1 MRLGGRVQAA
11 VEVLEDI
18 EARRRPA
25 SEALRDWGLGHRFA
39 GGGDRSAIGNLVYD
53 SLRRKA
59 SQAWRMDDDGARAAV
74 FATLLFQW
82 GFAPA
87 ELAAAFDGDRFAP
100 ELPQE
105 GFLAAAIARDLQ
117 SAPDFVRADIPQW
130 CAPMFEQAFAED
142 WIAEGAA
149 LGERP
154 PLDLRA
160 NRLKASRDKVIAQL
174 DRTGAG
180 PGPLSPDAI
189 RIEAGA
195 RDSRLPNV
203 QVEPAY
209 QKGWFEVQDA
219 GSQAAA
225 LLAGIAPGENVLD
238 LCAGAGGKTLALAA
252 GMENRGQIHAFD
264 ADRNRLAPIFE
275 RLKRA
280 GTRNVQVHARASE
293 LDALEGRMDCV
304 LVDAPCTGVGT
315 WRRRPD
321 VKWRLDE
328 RNLAQRLEEQDA
340 VLAQAARFVRP
351 GGRLVYVTCSLL
363 PPENAARVAAFL
375 AASPAFSPMPAAFD
389 RLCETAHPRRGDGA
403 NVTLTPRSDATDGFF
418 IAAMRRS
425 SEV

>member
-18 EARRRPA
+18 EVRKRPA

-59 SQAWRMDDDGARAAV
+59 SQAWRMDDDGPRAAV

-82 GFAPA
+82 SFAPD

-100 ELPQE
+100 QLPQE
-105 GFLAAAIARDLQ
+105 DFLAAAMARDIS

-130 CAPMFEQAFAED
+130 CAPMFEQAFGGD

-149 LGERP
+149 LGGRP

-160 NRLKASRDKVIAQL
+160 NRLKASRDKVIARL
-174 DRTGAG
+174 DRANAV

-189 RIEAGA
+189 RIEAGL

-225 LLAGIAPGENVLD
+225 LLAGVTPGENVLD

-321 VKWRLDE
+321 AKWRLDE

-340 VLAQAARFVRP
+340 VLAHAARFVRP

-375 AASPAFSPMPAAFD
+375 AGNSAFSAMPAALD
-389 RLCETAHPRRGDGA
+389 RLCETAHPRPRDGA
-403 NVTLTPRSDATDGFF
+403 SVTLTPRSDATDGFF

-425 SEV
+425 PEA